1 MDDLYARLTNDIRFE
16 EGLKACMNCGVCTA
30 ICPAAEF
37 YNYDPRRIVDI
48 VQTRDNKAISDLL
61 RGEAIWYCGQCM
73 SCKTRCP
80 RGNTPGLIISALRQ
94 LSQELGLFTSSEK
107 GRQQFA
113 VKRTVGDN
121 ILKYGYCVT
130 AYAVHPDLHPE
141 QGPVWEHAFENL
153 GAFYARA
160 GGELNGSEGPMRK
173 IKPEVLAELDRIFTE
188 TCGKRLFD
196 AIEAASEKKAAA
208 MGLGFSKEGTDS
220 EYFRHIYLTDSG
232 RHIHDCQHEEV
243 SDESCR

>member
-1 MDDLYARLTNDIRFE
+1 MKDVRFE
-16 EGLKACMNCGVCTA
+16 EGLKACMNCGVCSA

-37 YNYDPRRIVDI
+37 YDYDPRRVVDL
-48 VQTRDNKAISDLL
+48 VQSRDNEAIADLL
-61 RGEAIWYCGQCM
+61 RSETIWYCGQCM

-80 RGNTPGLIISALRQ
+80 RGNTPGSIISALRQ
-94 LSQELGLFTSSEK
+94 LSQELGLFTISEK

-121 ILKYGYCVT
+121 ILKYGYCVA

-153 GAFYARA
+153 GAFFARA

-173 IKPEVLAELDRIFTE
+173 ISPEALDELDRIFRV
-188 TCGKRLFD
+188 TCGRRLFD
-196 AIEAASEKKAAA
+196 AIELASEKKAHE
-208 MGLGFSKEGTDS
+208 MGLEFRDTGIDF
-220 EYFRHIYLTDSG
+220 EYFRYVYTTDSG
-232 RHIHDCQHEEV
+232 CHTHECEHEEL
-243 SDESCR
+243 SHEGGR